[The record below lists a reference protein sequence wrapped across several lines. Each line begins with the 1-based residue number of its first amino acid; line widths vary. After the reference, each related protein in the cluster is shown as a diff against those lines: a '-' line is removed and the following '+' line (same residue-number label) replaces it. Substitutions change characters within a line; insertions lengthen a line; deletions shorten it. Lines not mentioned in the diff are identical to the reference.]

1 MYIVLSGVTAK
12 VFGSAGIDKTQG
24 NSRHALVNLPH
35 LSLKLKV
42 IPLF

>member
-1 MYIVLSGVTAK
+1 MYIVLSGVRAK
-12 VFGSAGIDKTQG
+12 VFWSAGIDKTQE
-24 NSRHALVNLPH
+24 NSRHALVNLSH